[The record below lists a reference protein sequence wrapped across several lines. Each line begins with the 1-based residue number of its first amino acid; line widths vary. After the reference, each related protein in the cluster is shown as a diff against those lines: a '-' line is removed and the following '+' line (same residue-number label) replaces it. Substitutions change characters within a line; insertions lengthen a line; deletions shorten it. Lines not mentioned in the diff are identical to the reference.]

1 MSWITRWKIR
11 DLHKWGGWHSLEDR
25 ENYLLSEIERLENE
39 VNILK
44 TKDKLLDEKLGKVK
58 ELALG
63 AVIEYFQKNVIVQHY
78 KNDYFVAEKRSSEV
92 KNEKIKSR

>member
-1 MSWITRWKIR
+1 MSWITRWKIS
-11 DLHKWGGWHSLEDR
+11 DMSKWGGWHSLEDR
-25 ENYLLSEIERLENE
+25 ENYLLSEIKRLENE

-44 TKDKLLDEKLGKVK
+44 TKDKLLDEKLGRVK

-78 KNDYFVAEKRSSEV
+78 ENDYFIAEKRR
-92 KNEKIKSR
+92 KNDNRPHIS